1 MMMSCFN
8 WFVFVF
14 SFVCESRNLRT
25 FERRFLVFGINPNI
39 GKLCVSFLHFLEKV
53 MGYLLIV
60 GIFSQIFV
68 GQYQEINVSLFGT
81 ELKRTMKGTCL
92 VCFSISFLKVVEVM
106 ERVFSG
112 VLKGPCS
119 CHNTRILV
127 FNDEK
132 NFIAINTF

>member
-1 MMMSCFN
+1 MMSCFN

-25 FERRFLVFGINPNI
+25 FEKRFLVFGINLNT
-39 GKLCVSFLHFLEKV
+39 GKLCGSFLHFLEKV
-53 MGYLLIV
+53 MSYLLVV

-81 ELKRTMKGTCL
+81 GLKRTMKGTCL
-92 VCFSISFLKVVEVM
+92 VCFSISFLKVVDVM

-112 VLKGPCS
+112 VLKGSCS

-127 FNDEK
+127 FNYEK